1 MFFDGAGMAPLP
13 DGAFCNLL
21 EIPNVGHIGAAFLER
36 FVFFLPTHVH
46 VKTARTGFFASM
58 NDTDPSAANIDSTV
72 KPSR

>member
-1 MFFDGAGMAPLP
+1 MVLAWRPCPTALFAICSKYQTSDILGRR
-13 DGAFCNLL
+13 
-21 EIPNVGHIGAAFLER
+21 FLSALYS
-36 FVFFLPTHVH
+36 FLSTHVH